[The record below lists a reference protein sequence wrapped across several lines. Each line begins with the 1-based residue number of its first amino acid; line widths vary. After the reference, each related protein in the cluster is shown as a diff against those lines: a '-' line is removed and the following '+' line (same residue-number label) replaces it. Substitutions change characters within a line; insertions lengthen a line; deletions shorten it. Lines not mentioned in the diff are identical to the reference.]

1 MQKGYKPDGWL
12 GIIVG
17 SKIFI
22 DFTKLEF
29 SSALNEL
36 NRNLNLVLKTNSVNS
51 SNATDTQ
58 QAHGESQQSSVNA
71 NHVEIL
77 VSSNK
82 DNAMSQPMQPKEAEW
97 DEKKVEKWLNKVNVD
112 KIIVNN
118 ILPCSGQGKLN
129 FILSHFEIEIIYLN

>member
-36 NRNLNLVLKTNSVNS
+36 NRNLNLVLKTTSVNS
-51 SNATDTQ
+51 PNATDSQ
-58 QAHGESQQSSVNA
+58 QVHGESQQSGVNA

-82 DNAMSQPMQPKEAEW
+82 DGAMSQPMPPKEAEW

-118 ILPCSGQGKLN
+118 ILPCSGQGKL
-129 FILSHFEIEIIYLN
+129 S